1 MVRARAALVRRRA
14 GQPVVHPEAR
24 PMERIRTAI
33 CDDEPD
39 AREGLREL
47 VRVDPDIEVVGEARD
62 GAEAVSLFEAA
73 RPELV
78 FLDIQMPHLDGF
90 GALGVMAR
98 TIAPEHQPV
107 VVFVTAYDAYA
118 LRAFEVHALDYLLKP
133 FSDARFAETL
143 RVAKDR
149 VRQRRAGVLGR
160 QLASLLLD
168 GQPAAA
174 PPPDRLPAAPDDV
187 RPSSSSRYLER
198 LQVRVAQKVY
208 FVPVADIDWIEADD
222 YYAKLH
228 VGGRSYLLRE
238 TLSQLATEL
247 DPQHFVRVHR
257 SAIVNIQRVKLLQPY
272 FGGAHVITL
281 RDGTQVPLSRSR
293 RDDFE
298 RALGSRL

>member
-1 MVRARAALVRRRA
+1 
-14 GQPVVHPEAR
+14 
-24 PMERIRTAI
+24 MERIRTAI

-39 AREGLREL
+39 AREGLLDL
-47 VRVDPDIEVVGEARD
+47 VRADRDVEVVGEARD
-62 GAEAVSLFEAA
+62 GVEAVSLVATA
-73 RPELV
+73 RPELL
-78 FLDIQMPHLDGF
+78 FLDIQMPALDGF
-90 GALGVMAR
+90 GALDVLAR

-107 VVFVTAYDAYA
+107 IVFVTAYDAYA
-118 LRAFEVHALDYLLKP
+118 LQAFEVHALDYLLQP

-168 GQPAAA
+168 GQTTDVPASDRPTAA
-174 PPPDRLPAAPDDV
+174 SGPETTLSPP
-187 RPSSSSRYLER
+187 SRYLER
-198 LQVRVAQKVY
+198 IQVRVAQKVY
-208 FVPVADIDWIEADD
+208 FVPVEEIDWIEADD

-238 TLSQLATEL
+238 PLSQLATEL
-247 DPQHFVRVHR
+247 DPQRFVRVHR
-257 SAIVNIQRVKLLQPY
+257 SAIVNVQRVKLLQPY

-293 RDDFE
+293 RDGFE

>member
-1 MVRARAALVRRRA
+1 
-14 GQPVVHPEAR
+14 
-24 PMERIRTAI
+24 MERIRTAI

-39 AREGLREL
+39 AREGLLEL
-47 VRVDPDIEVVGEARD
+47 VRADAEIEVVGEARD
-62 GAEAVSLFEAA
+62 GAEAVSLVSAA
-73 RPELV
+73 SPELL
-78 FLDIQMPHLDGF
+78 FLDIQMPELDGF
-90 GALGVMAR
+90 GVIGALAR
-98 TIAPEHQPV
+98 AIAPEQQPV
-107 VVFVTAYDAYA
+107 VVFVSAYDAYA

-133 FSDARFAETL
+133 FSDARFAEAL

-168 GQPAAA
+168 GTA
-174 PPPDRLPAAPDDV
+174 PDVRATTAPRPPVPPPAAPDA
-187 RPSSSSRYLER
+187 PPAPSRYLER
-198 LQVRVAQKVY
+198 IQVRLAQKVY
-208 FVPVADIDWIEADD
+208 FVPVEEIDWIEADD

-238 TLSQLATEL
+238 TLNQLATEL
-247 DPQHFVRVHR
+247 DPLHFVRVHR

-293 RDDFE
+293 RDGFE